1 MYILFLSLALL
12 VLFPTK
18 ECVNQ
23 AVGVAHPAAHDTFFP
38 PTVSHFFPTKI
49 TFPPDPPFFSH
60 LSNYCG
66 PGPDK
71 TRGPG
76 PNLS

>member
-1 MYILFLSLALL
+1 MYILCLSLALL

-38 PTVSHFFPTKI
+38 PQFLTFSPKKSPFPQT
-49 TFPPDPPFFSH
+49 PLSH